1 MSKSQAEIFENNLLK
16 MINNQN
22 NIYDLITD
30 YMNEKSYGTFRIF
43 SKRLKELNKRLF
55 NEKSISEEEYKK
67 INNAIK
73 DKTKTRN
80 PEVIFNIEAFY
91 KKYIQFFEINKND
104 DKNLLNILFL
114 MLPFLFI
121 KTFKEIQTLRIE
133 DIEIYEFN
141 KCLIIKHINPLS
153 NEIQTVKIEKF
164 YKEWFYLFDFMKT
177 NTKEEYL
184 FANASSN
191 YTIFNQKLEPYL
203 SSFTTKDTTNTKY
216 ITLIKNALKYSKKSI
231 FEIL

>member
-1 MSKSQAEIFENNLLK
+1 
-16 MINNQN
+16 
-22 NIYDLITD
+22 
-30 YMNEKSYGTFRIF
+30 
-43 SKRLKELNKRLF
+43 
-55 NEKSISEEEYKK
+55 
-67 INNAIK
+67 
-73 DKTKTRN
+73 
-80 PEVIFNIEAFY
+80 
-91 KKYIQFFEINKND
+91 
-104 DKNLLNILFL
+104 